1 MHTDSAGVQRLL
13 PNFLDGDMITST
25 ANLRVKEARKLHTRK
40 GRYAAGKVLV
50 EGVRLVGDA
59 WRSGTRPLSVFYAPE
74 LLTSEEGQA
83 LLTQLKE
90 EGCECLACSAAV
102 LMALSE
108 TTTPQGIAA
117 VLPLPRLEWPRHP
130 SLLLILDGVGDPGN
144 AGALLRSAEAAGCEG
159 VIFAPG
165 AVDPFNDKVLRAG
178 MSAHFRLPI
187 RVCATWDAVDALLP
201 GEMVCYLADA
211 HAARA
216 YDEVNWRLPSAL
228 IVSNEA
234 HGASIEA
241 RQRGEAIAIPMRGAI
256 ESLNAAI
263 AGSVILFEAARQR
276 RRSGA

>member
-13 PNFLDGDMITST
+13 PNFLEGKMITSP
-25 ANLRVKEARKLHTRK
+25 ANPRIKEARKLHTRK

-59 WRSGTRPLSVFYAPE
+59 WRSGMRPLYVFYAPE
-74 LLTSEEGQA
+74 LLTSTDGQA
-83 LLTQLKE
+83 LLAQLE
-90 EGCECLACSAAV
+90 EANCECLACSTAV
-102 LMALSE
+102 FAALSE

-117 VLPLPRLEWPRHP
+117 VLPLPHLDWPRHP

-144 AGALLRSAEAAGCEG
+144 AGALVRSAEAAGCDG

-187 RVCATWDAVDALLP
+187 RVCSTWGAVDALLP

-211 HAARA
+211 HALHA
-216 YDEVNWRLPSAL
+216 YDEVNWQAPSAL

-234 HGASIEA
+234 HGPSAEA
-241 RQRGEAIAIPMRGAI
+241 KQRGKAIAIPMRGGI

-276 RRSGA
+276 RRGTP